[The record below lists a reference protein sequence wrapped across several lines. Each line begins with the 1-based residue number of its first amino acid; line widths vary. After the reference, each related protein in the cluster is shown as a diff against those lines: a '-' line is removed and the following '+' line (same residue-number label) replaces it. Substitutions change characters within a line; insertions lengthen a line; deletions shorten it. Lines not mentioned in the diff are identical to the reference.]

1 MNKKQKRL
9 ARCLC
14 VQLLYSSEL
23 SNQSS
28 DYDLNQTI
36 NAFFKNKD
44 DDLDKII
51 YKTDEIDYA
60 NKLIDYVIKYKDTI
74 DKLINQKLVN
84 WEMHRLA
91 IIDKIIL
98 RMCIAEMFYM
108 EDIPPKVSMAEGIEI
123 AKQFSTNDSS
133 SFINGILDAIYN
145 NDFKLEKHN
154 KKELLDIKLKKGE
167 QNTGKDIFGCTDIA
181 ASNYNPKATI
191 DDGNCEY

>member
-1 MNKKQKRL
+1 MNKKQKRS

-23 SNQSS
+23 SGNVTDDDINQIV
-28 DYDLNQTI
+28 I
-36 NAFFKNKD
+36 NFFKNKD
-44 DDLDKII
+44 EDFDQTV

-60 NKLIDYVIKYKDTI
+60 NKLMTHVINCKESI
-74 DKLINQKLVN
+74 DKLINHKLVN

-98 RMCIAEMFYM
+98 RMCVAEMLYM
-108 EDIPPKVSMAEGIEI
+108 KGIPPKVSMAEGIEI

-145 NDFKLEKHN
+145 DEKN
-154 KKELLDIKLKKGE
+154 NID
-167 QNTGKDIFGCTDIA
+167 
-181 ASNYNPKATI
+181 KAM
-191 DDGNCEY
+191 